1 MTAPQ
6 GPSAPP
12 ASQRGLLTTALALV
26 AEVEPQETLSVVLL
40 TLDSFLLLASYYF
53 LKVIREP
60 LILAVAGGA
69 ELKSYATAALAVLL
83 IGVFYAYRAVAKRVG
98 RMRLITL
105 TKLFCVACLVV
116 FSLLGRLGVPLGVP
130 FYLWVGCYSLT
141 IIAQFWS
148 FANDVYTPAQGKRL
162 FAVVGLG
169 SSIGAVVGAKIAG
182 LLVKPLGFYN
192 MMLVPAGVLLICLA
206 ILGAVNRWSIAQ
218 NKQAAAQAE
227 APPGGAGGASMI
239 FRDRYL
245 LLMAALILVLNL
257 VNTNGEYILD
267 KTMNASIA
275 GMDDAA
281 RGVFIGEFK
290 SSYFT
295 WANAVGVFLQLFF
308 VSRIFKYLD
317 VRGALFIY
325 PVLALLSYGTM
336 SFLPLFAIVRVAKIG
351 ENSVDYSIYNTAK
364 QALYLPTSR
373 EVKYVAKQ
381 AIDTFVVR
389 SGDLISGGLVVLGV
403 YLKLAPQHFA
413 MMNVALALVWIGV
426 VVLIGREHQRKTAEA
441 RLLADEAGK
450 GEAGKGG

>member
-1 MTAPQ
+1 MTAPA
-6 GPSAPP
+6 GTSPPPSPRSP
-12 ASQRGLLTTALALV
+12 LTRALALI
-26 AEVEPQETLSVVLL
+26 AEVKPEETSSAFLL

-60 LILAVAGGA
+60 LILAVPGGA

-105 TKLFCVACLVV
+105 TKLFCVGCLLL

-162 FAVVGLG
+162 FALVGLG

-182 LLVKPLGFYN
+182 LLVKPLGVFN
-192 MMLVPAGVLLICLA
+192 MMLVPAVVLLICLA
-206 ILGAVNRWSIAQ
+206 LLRIVNRWSIDQHRDGA
-218 NKQAAAQAE
+218 AE
-227 APPGGAGGASMI
+227 AEKPPGGAGGASMI
-239 FRDRYL
+239 FQDRYL
-245 LLMAALILVLNL
+245 LLMAALILLLNL

-267 KTMNASIA
+267 KTMNASIE
-275 GMDDAA
+275 GLDEAA

-295 WANAVGVFLQLFF
+295 WANAVGVILQLFF

-317 VRGALFIY
+317 VRGALLIY
-325 PVLALLSYGTM
+325 PLLALLSYGSI
-336 SFLPLFAIVRVAKIG
+336 SFFPLFALVRVAKIG
-351 ENSVDYSIYNTAK
+351 ENSIDYSIYNTAK

-389 SGDLISGGLVVLGV
+389 AGDLVSGGLVGLGV
-403 YLKLAPQHFA
+403 YLSLAPQHFA
-413 MMNVALALVWIGV
+413 MMNVALCLVWLGV
-426 VVLIGREHQRKTAEA
+426 VVLIGREHRKKSEEA
-441 RLLADEAGK
+441 RLLAEAAGK
-450 GEAGKGG
+450 DQ